1 MDKQNAKIYSY
12 KLNFYTVSPL
22 HIGTGD
28 DIEPFSYVIKNGHL
42 YYYDLTKFIL
52 MINDNQRKELL
63 KRISNPGSAAIMPVR
78 KYLSELFD
86 PELHKDTLLYDYEI
100 KNKDVI
106 KYYND
111 RFTEKKSNDKIIN
124 SLAVNTIYRNH
135 FHNAV
140 IPGSSIKGMLR
151 SAFVKLYRLENIETN
166 LKIQEDPFKFVKV
179 SDGTR
184 DKNKTTNVNIAFIH
198 HILKDKLEIGENTQ
212 TSLIE
217 YIEPM
222 QSFHVEFNVDL
233 AKQYSKCNKEYFD
246 GISNNFTSG
255 KKLINMLNEFYKPKF
270 DKLYD
275 IILKQAGE
283 NHPFIQNI
291 EKCKAAVAAK
301 NGVIAFVQLGK
312 YGGQEM
318 YGGNGQKKLKY
329 RRYLSYKRI
338 ERDTD
343 LYIQNLMPLGWVA
356 VL

>member
-1 MDKQNAKIYSY
+1 MDKEYTKIYNY

-42 YYYDLTKFIL
+42 YYYDLTKLLL

-63 KRISNPGSAAIMPVR
+63 KRISNSGSDAIMQVR
-78 KYLSELFD
+78 KYLYEMFD
-86 PELHKDTLLYDYEI
+86 PEIHRETLLYDYEMKY
-100 KNKDVI
+100 KNVI
-106 KYYND
+106 KYYDD
-111 RFTEKKSNDKIIN
+111 RFTEKKKDKIS
-124 SLAVNTIYRNH
+124 SLAISTIYRNH
-135 FHNAV
+135 FHNAI
-140 IPGSSIKGMLR
+140 IPGSSIKGMVR
-151 SAFVKLYRLENIETN
+151 SAFIKLYGLENVEKKLQI
-166 LKIQEDPFKFVKV
+166 KEDPFKFVKV
-179 SDGTR
+179 HDGT
-184 DKNKTTNVNIAFIH
+184 KEKTTNVNIAFIH

-212 TSLIE
+212 TTLIE

-222 QSFHVEFNVDL
+222 QSFRVEFNVDL
-233 AKQYSKCNKEYFD
+233 AKQYSIYNQEYFD

-270 DKLYD
+270 DKLYN
-275 IILKQAGE
+275 IILKSAGE
-283 NHPFIQNI
+283 NHPFIQNV
-291 EKCKAAVAAK
+291 EKCNTAAK
-301 NGVIAFVQLGK
+301 NGIAFIQLGK

-329 RRYLSYKRI
+329 RRYLSYNQI

-343 LYIQNLMPLGWVA
+343 LYMQKLMPLGWVA